1 MAQKFD
7 HKAYKKIEIVI
18 KINLKLIK
26 IFIRWFFLKK
36 YGNIIIEINNWLNV
50 IINVLFKYL

>member
-36 YGNIIIEINNWLNV
+36 YGNIIIEINNWLNI

>member
-26 IFIRWFFLKK
+26 IFIR
-36 YGNIIIEINNWLNV
+36 
-50 IINVLFKYL
+50 

>member
-36 YGNIIIEINNWLNV
+36 YGNIIIEINNWLNQKLEIKKIV
-50 IINVLFKYL
+50 N